1 MKAVLE
7 FDMTNQ
13 SDKDTFVNCYKGD
26 VYAEAIALFGQ
37 WLTVEMKHSE
47 DRYSEEQY
55 ATLKLVSDKFFNEV
69 QSVVER
75 E

>member
-37 WLTVEMKHSE
+37 WLM
-47 DRYSEEQY
+47 
-55 ATLKLVSDKFFNEV
+55 
-69 QSVVER
+69 
-75 E
+75 